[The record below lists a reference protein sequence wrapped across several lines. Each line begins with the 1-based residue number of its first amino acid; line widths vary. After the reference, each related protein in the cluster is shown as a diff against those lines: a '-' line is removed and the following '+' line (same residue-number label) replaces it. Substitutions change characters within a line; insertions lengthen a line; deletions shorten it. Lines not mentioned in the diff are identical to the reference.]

1 MHMSSSFLLHLLILL
16 EEISLKSRIFVMSD
30 RILHG
35 IEKVVPHEMK
45 ITDNIS
51 GSLRNWIISSFVVKM
66 KAVTNGKR
74 KIGME
79 RITMADVAREA
90 GVSKSTVS
98 QYLNKR
104 YEYMSE
110 KTKQKIEEA
119 IETLGY
125 QPNFLARSLKQKRT
139 SIIGII
145 VANITHYFSTEVSRA
160 IEDFFH
166 QYDLQAIVC
175 NADDDPEKEKKYIET
190 LRAKQVDGLI
200 IFPTGKNNALYESM
214 VKQNYPVVF
223 VDRKVENPDVF
234 TVITDNT
241 ESTYKAIQ
249 HFIEKGHQNIAFAV
263 QPLTV
268 STRIDRLE
276 GYKKA
281 LMDAGLEVNPDF
293 IIEGSIA
300 EMKKKLEQ
308 LFSLKVK
315 PTALFAAN
323 DRVFIALGEFT
334 KEKGIKFGKDLDVV
348 VFDNIPFS
356 QLLETS
362 LSFII
367 QPAAEMGRKAAE
379 LLYEQIQKENQ
390 KPEVFVFPSKMI

>member
-1 MHMSSSFLLHLLILL
+1 
-16 EEISLKSRIFVMSD
+16 
-30 RILHG
+30 
-35 IEKVVPHEMK
+35 
-45 ITDNIS
+45 
-51 GSLRNWIISSFVVKM
+51 M

-139 SIIGII
+139 SLIGII

-200 IFPTGKNNALYESM
+200 IFPTGKNNALYENM

-249 HFIEKGHQNIAFAV
+249 HFIAKGHQNIAFAV

-293 IIEGSIA
+293 IIEGSIP

-308 LFSLKVK
+308 LFSLEVK

-334 KEKGIKFGKDLDVV
+334 KEKGIKFGEDLDVV

-356 QLLETS
+356 QMLETS
-362 LSFII
+362 LSFIT
-367 QPAAEMGRKAAE
+367 QPAAEMGRKAAD
-379 LLYEQIQKENQ
+379 LLYQQIQKENQ
-390 KPEVFVFPSKMI
+390 ASEVFVFPSKMM

>member
-1 MHMSSSFLLHLLILL
+1 M
-16 EEISLKSRIFVMSD
+16 K
-30 RILHG
+30 
-35 IEKVVPHEMK
+35 KV
-45 ITDNIS
+45 
-51 GSLRNWIISSFVVKM
+51 
-66 KAVTNGKR
+66 
-74 KIGME
+74 
-79 RITMADVAREA
+79 TMADVAREA

-104 YEYMSE
+104 YEYMGE

-119 IETLGY
+119 IESLGY

-139 SIIGII
+139 SLVGII

-166 QYDLQAIVC
+166 QYDIQAIVC
-175 NADDDPEKEKKYIET
+175 NADDNPAKEKKYIEM

-200 IFPTGKNNALYESM
+200 IFPTGQNNELYETM
-214 VKQNYPVVF
+214 VKQGYPVVF
-223 VDRKVENPDVF
+223 VDRKVENLDVF
-234 TVITDNT
+234 SVITDNT

-249 HFIEKGHQNIAFAV
+249 RFINNGHRNIAFAV

-268 STRIDRLE
+268 STRLDRLE

-281 LMDAGLEVNPDF
+281 LSDAGLEINPDY
-293 IIEGSIA
+293 IIEAGIP
-300 EMKKKLEQ
+300 EMKQKLEQ
-308 LFSLKVK
+308 LFSLDVK

-323 DRVFIALGEFT
+323 DRVFIALGEFL
-334 KEKGIKFGKDLDVV
+334 KGKKMSFEEDLDVV

-356 QLLETS
+356 QMLETS

-367 QPAAEMGRKAAE
+367 QPASEMGRKAAE
-379 LLYEQIQKENQ
+379 LLYEQIKKQNNA
-390 KPEVFVFPSKMI
+390 PETFVFPSRMM

>member
-1 MHMSSSFLLHLLILL
+1 
-16 EEISLKSRIFVMSD
+16 
-30 RILHG
+30 
-35 IEKVVPHEMK
+35 
-45 ITDNIS
+45 
-51 GSLRNWIISSFVVKM
+51 M

-79 RITMADVAREA
+79 RVTMADVAREA

-104 YEYMSE
+104 YEYMGE

-119 IETLGY
+119 IATLGY

-139 SIIGII
+139 SLIGII

-166 QYDLQAIVC
+166 QYDLQVIVC
-175 NADDDPEKEKKYIET
+175 NADDDPEKEKKYIEM

-200 IFPTGKNNALYESM
+200 IFPRGKNNALYESM
-214 VKQNYPVVF
+214 VKQSYPVVF

-234 TVITDNT
+234 SVITDNT

-249 HFIEKGHQNIAFAV
+249 HFIKKGHQNIAFAV

-300 EMKKKLEQ
+300 EMKEKLEQ
-308 LFSLKVK
+308 LFSLDVK

-323 DRVFIALGEFT
+323 DRVFITLGEFI
-334 KEKGIKFGKDLDVV
+334 KEKGIKFGEDIDVV

-356 QLLETS
+356 QMLETT

-367 QPAAEMGRKAAE
+367 QPATEMGRKAAE
-379 LLYEQIQKENQ
+379 LLYQQIQKENQ
-390 KPEVFVFPSKMI
+390 EPEVFVFPSKMM